1 MRDIGNP
8 NGIGA
13 VGFTE
18 SRIDALVAG
27 TRVQQRLLAQA
38 PLPPTDEDLAT
49 IFQGSAQNW

>member
-38 PLPPTDEDLAT
+38 PLPPTDEELAT